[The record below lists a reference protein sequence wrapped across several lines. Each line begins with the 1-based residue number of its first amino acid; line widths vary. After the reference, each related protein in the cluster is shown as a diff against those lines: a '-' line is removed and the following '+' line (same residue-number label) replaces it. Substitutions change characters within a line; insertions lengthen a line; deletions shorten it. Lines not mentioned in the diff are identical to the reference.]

1 MSLFN
6 MKRYFL
12 LVLSI
17 IALAFNAKAQDA
29 ETMFKAAVEKLKSYD
44 NIEIE
49 FDYNMIN
56 TEAGIYE
63 TMQGSGFLQGNA
75 YKLKIMGQDVI
86 CDGHTTWTYNAD
98 AEEVMIGEVDSEG
111 GNSPLAIVSS
121 YNDNITAKY
130 LEGTNG
136 STKQIEAKPLFGDE
150 NIDRIV
156 VTIDEN
162 TLEIKDV
169 HVFDKDKN
177 EFVYEIT
184 KFVTNQKLPA
194 DFFTFK
200 EANYPDAE
208 IIDMR

>member
-1 MSLFN
+1 
-6 MKRYFL
+6 MKRYL
-12 LVLSI
+12 LMILSVL
-17 IALAFNAKAQDA
+17 ALTFNLKAQDA
-29 ETMFKAAVEKLKSYD
+29 ESVFKAAVEKLKSYD

-63 TMQGSGFLQGNA
+63 TMRGSGYLQGDA

-98 AEEVMIGEVDSEG
+98 AEEVMIGEVDSENG
-111 GNSPLAIVSS
+111 SSPLMIVSS
-121 YNDNITAKY
+121 YYDNITAKF
-130 LEGTNG
+130 LDETNG
-136 STKQIEAKPLFGDE
+136 SNKVIEAKPLFGDE

-156 VTIDEN
+156 VSIDAN
-162 TLEIKDV
+162 TLEIKDL
-169 HVFDKDKN
+169 HVFDKNKN

-184 KFVTNQKLPA
+184 KFVTNQKLPV

-200 EANYPDAE
+200 EADYPNAE

>member
-1 MSLFN
+1 
-6 MKRYFL
+6 MKRYL
-12 LVLSI
+12 LMILSV
-17 IALAFNAKAQDA
+17 LAFTFNLKAQDA
-29 ETMFKAAVEKLKSYD
+29 ESVFKAAVEKLKSYD
-44 NIEIE
+44 NIEIA

-63 TMQGSGFLQGNA
+63 TMQGSGYLQGDA

-111 GNSPLAIVSS
+111 GSSPLMIVSS
-121 YNDNITAKY
+121 YYDNITAKF
-130 LEGTNG
+130 LDETNG
-136 STKQIEAKPLFGDE
+136 STKVIEAKPLFGDE

-156 VTIDEN
+156 VSIDAN
-162 TLEIKDV
+162 TLEIKDL
-169 HVFDKDKN
+169 HVFDKNKN

-184 KFVTNQKLPA
+184 KFVTNQKLPV

-200 EANYPDAE
+200 EADYPDAE